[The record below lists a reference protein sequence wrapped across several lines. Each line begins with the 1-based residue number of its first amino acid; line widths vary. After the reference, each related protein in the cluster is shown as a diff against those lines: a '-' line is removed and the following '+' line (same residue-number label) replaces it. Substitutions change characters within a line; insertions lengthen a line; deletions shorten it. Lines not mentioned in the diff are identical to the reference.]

1 MCLLRTLVDGD
12 ESNLERN
19 SLIFTISYTHSKK
32 KKLRF
37 FFKATCKAFKEN
49 ESKQAGSVALSLP
62 LGPGLG
68 QSPYNTH
75 TTGRLYLLGH

>member
-1 MCLLRTLVDGD
+1 MYLLRTLMDGD

-32 KKLRF
+32 KTEI
-37 FFKATCKAFKEN
+37 FFKATCKFFKEN

-62 LGPGLG
+62 LGPGSG